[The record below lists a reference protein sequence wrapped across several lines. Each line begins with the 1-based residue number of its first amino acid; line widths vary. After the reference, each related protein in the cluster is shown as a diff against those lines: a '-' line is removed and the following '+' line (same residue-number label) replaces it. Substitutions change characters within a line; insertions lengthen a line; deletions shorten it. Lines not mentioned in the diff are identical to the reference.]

1 MSSVLISHHHNQA
14 VECGCTAVEW
24 LHKMWSGYSRNRV
37 MSQPRFEVLSLSFNV
52 DTDWFNMVSP
62 TPSEQVDWTEF
73 SKGIGIVCHIS
84 STACDSSY
92 SGQLVKVSG
101 VLLLI
106 GFGSWLCCKLL
117 KLYTLGTLGDSGQS
131 GGGDEPGHS
140 SFNSFLKTCYFG
152 PANLNEDVSNENS
165 RSQIKLD
172 EKHGHSKRH
181 SRYERAASS
190 TRNGSI
196 FKAPHQASL
205 FQRLKFLVSPESFNG
220 KSTTDSSS
228 KSSPMCSAQLSS
240 FSSPIFCKPSFSMDS
255 FGLLGNARESS
266 IDSISELSYEVES
279 TSAAVAR
286 LDLLQEEI
294 DQIKYNC
301 LSMDQDFITIKCN
314 RNLPGLSSLI
324 ETGEDNPSSPTSE
337 DIQKAKTCFKGL
349 YSLTTIN
356 RSISL
361 DLTDN
366 AMSDCSIKVSS
377 IEEEALPSLE
387 WDELDDPTSYA
398 SQLSD
403 KISSGVFSKPCDS
416 MGSSQVFSEACDLET
431 EPEST
436 IQRSISYESAVAMS
450 ESCSSAS
457 VSAIS
462 SPDSEIVIENIGPKL
477 DILSYASN
485 EWKGQT
491 EKAETILKGYYEA
504 SRNLGFN
511 YIRRIRGDNYCAVRA
526 ATFQVLSHNLPVPS
540 GEQVYERLTNSSAS
554 SYLSDWSFSRLPQ
567 YSDNRL
573 QGIRQCLLAFDQLV
587 EKLES
592 CEEESSRS
600 SQLQHLLN
608 SNPQI
613 DLLVMEAVKLFML
626 DKAITLHNQMSS
638 SGYDVP
644 LHAILLFSRDTSMT
658 PDGFLQNHL
667 SHVGDTGGLE
677 MDPEKVEML
686 LLGDALGVRLRVVRP
701 SAFGTEGFICF
712 YPEQLT
718 HSTNLQVTLISED
731 DRHYN
736 ILVN

>member
-1 MSSVLISHHHNQA
+1 
-14 VECGCTAVEW
+14 
-24 LHKMWSGYSRNRV
+24 MWPGYCRNRE
-37 MSQPRFEVLSLSFNV
+37 MNQPRFEVLSLSFNV
-52 DTDWFNMVSP
+52 DSDWFNMVSP
-62 TPSEQVDWTEF
+62 TPSEHVDWTEF
-73 SKGIGIVCHIS
+73 AKGIGIVCHIS
-84 STACDSSY
+84 SSACDASY

-117 KLYTLGTLGDSGQS
+117 KLYTVGALGDDNDSTNQ
-131 GGGDEPGHS
+131 PGHS

-152 PANLNEDVSNENS
+152 PTNVNEDESNSVSSQKS
-165 RSQIKLD
+165 RTHIKFN
-172 EKHGHSKRH
+172 EKHDNFKRH
-181 SRYERAASS
+181 TRYERAA
-190 TRNGSI
+190 RNGNI

-205 FQRLKFLVSPESFNG
+205 FQRLKFLVSPDSFNG

-240 FSSPIFCKPSFSMDS
+240 FSSPIFCKPSLSMDS
-255 FGLLGNARESS
+255 LGLFGNARENS

-286 LDLLQEEI
+286 LDLLQQEI

-314 RNLPGLSSLI
+314 RNLPGLSNLI
-324 ETGEDNPSSPTSE
+324 ETGEDNPSTPTSE
-337 DIQKAKTCFKGL
+337 EIQKAKTCFKGL

-356 RSISL
+356 RSLSL

-366 AMSDCSIKVSS
+366 AMSECSVKVSS

-387 WDELDDPTSYA
+387 WDELDDPTSCA
-398 SQLSD
+398 SQSSD
-403 KISSGVFSKPCDS
+403 KVSSGVFSKPCDS
-416 MGSSQVFSEACDLET
+416 MGSSQVFSEACNLDTESET
-431 EPEST
+431 N
-436 IQRSISYESAVAMS
+436 IQRSVSCESAVAMS
-450 ESCSSAS
+450 EGFSSAS

-477 DILSYASN
+477 DIIGYASN

-491 EKAETILKGYYEA
+491 QKAETILKGYYEA

-526 ATFQVLSHNLPVPS
+526 ATFQVLSQGLTVPS
-540 GEQVYERLTNSSAS
+540 GQHVYERLTNSSAS

-573 QGIRQCLLAFDQLV
+573 QGIRQCLLAFDEIV
-587 EKLES
+587 GKLEC
-592 CEEESSRS
+592 CEDESSRS
-600 SQLQHLLN
+600 SQLEHLLN

-626 DKAITLHNQMSS
+626 DKAITLHSQIS
-638 SGYDVP
+638 SGRDVP
-644 LHAILLFSRDTSMT
+644 LHGILLFSRDTSVT
-658 PDGFLQNHL
+658 PQGFLENHL
-667 SHVGDTGGLE
+667 SKVGDTGGLE
-677 MDPEKVEML
+677 MVEML
-686 LLGDALGVRLRVVRP
+686 LLGDALGVTLRVIRP
-701 SAFGTEGFICF
+701 SVFGTEGFICF
-712 YPEQLT
+712 YPEEQAT
-718 HSTNLQVTLISED
+718 PQVTLISED